1 MTDRILD
8 PVQRATTQQGEPQR
22 PSTADPVAAE
32 FHAPTNDELAAAPE
46 SKDGVTSRQDT
57 VSPPERAN
65 PADQPLADKAADTAR
80 EVKDQIQSRAQGL
93 APERKDE
100 AAGRVTGFA
109 RALEGAASS
118 LEENGQATEARLT
131 RQAADSLARL
141 GEATH
146 GKEIEDIVAAVEDFG
161 RKQPVAFLAGA
172 ALAGFALSRFLKSSN
187 GKRSQPAGAGLD
199 ARGRPGPVG
208 QRGGSYS

>member
-1 MTDRILD
+1 MTDGILTRI
-8 PVQRATTQQGEPQR
+8 QRATAQRGEPQHPNSSDPIHAA
-22 PSTADPVAAE
+22 PSGDVAATPAATAD
-32 FHAPTNDELAAAPE
+32 APKHQETANSSAPDRA
-46 SKDGVTSRQDT
+46 SPDG
-57 VSPPERAN
+57 
-65 PADQPLADKAADTAR
+65 QPLANKAADTAR
-80 EVKDQIQSRAQGL
+80 DAKDQIQSKAQGL
-93 APERKDE
+93 AAERKDE

-131 RQAADSLARL
+131 RQAADSLSRL

-146 GKEIEDIVAAVEDFG
+146 GKEIGDIVAAVEDFG

-187 GKRSQPAGAGLD
+187 GKRSQSAGAGLD
-199 ARGRPGPVG
+199 AGTRPGPNG